1 MNKGRSALSLVGE
14 ERKDYILNK
23 LNLEGKVK
31 SFELVEALQVSSE
44 TVRRYLEELEEEK
57 KLKRVYGGAV
67 KINAY
72 GEEPAQVSREVMH
85 AEEKKRIG
93 KAAAALVEDNDVI
106 FLGDGTTSQQIIHY
120 LSNKKNLTVLTVSIP
135 AMHLLMDYRNKEL
148 FDGEIY
154 FIGGKVSSKHGRVS
168 GPLAERIVSMF
179 VADKAFISID
189 GITLHSGITGFDV
202 ENGMLMAAVIENAKQ
217 TIVLTDHSKIGS
229 AQKFKIADYK
239 DIDMIISD
247 AVMPSDWD
255 SALTDLNVAWIR
267 AD

>member
-1 MNKGRSALSLVGE
+1 MSLVGE

-23 LNLEGKVK
+23 LNRDGKVK

-57 KLKRVYGGAV
+57 KLKRVYGGAI

-72 GEEPAQVSREVMH
+72 GEEPAQISREVMH
-85 AEEKKRIG
+85 ADEKRRIG

-106 FLGDGTTSQQIIHY
+106 FMGDGTTSQQLIHY
-120 LSNKKNLTVLTVSIP
+120 LLNKKNLTVLTVSIP

-154 FIGGKVSSKHGRVS
+154 LIGGKVSSKHARVA
-168 GPLAERIVSMF
+168 GPIAEKIVSMF
-179 VADKAFISID
+179 TADKAFISID
-189 GITLHSGITGFDV
+189 GITLQNGITGFDV
-202 ENGMLMAAVIENAKQ
+202 ENGMLMAKMIENAKQ
-217 TIVLTDHSKIGS
+217 TVILTDHSKIGS

-239 DIDMIISD
+239 DIDIIISD
-247 AVMPSDWD
+247 TAMPADWEG
-255 SALTDLNVAWIR
+255 ALSELDVEWIR
-267 AD
+267 AE